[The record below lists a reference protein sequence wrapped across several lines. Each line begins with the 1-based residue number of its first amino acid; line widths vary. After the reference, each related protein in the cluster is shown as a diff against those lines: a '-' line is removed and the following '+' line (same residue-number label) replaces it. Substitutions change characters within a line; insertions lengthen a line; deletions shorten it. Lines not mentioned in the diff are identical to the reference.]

1 MEYNAEDIKGSYDKY
16 VALLRKFFPNSHDAV
31 DKLEKTLGERLALSP
46 RDMKPEFGGVPG
58 GLISFALNTAKH
70 CRAFDAVVDPKKL
83 VRVALVHELGRLGD
97 LEEGLDLYLPETSDW
112 HREKLGR
119 NYKYNENCPKM
130 SVAHRTLYYLAKF
143 GFQVDREEWVAV
155 ATSGGFQYDEN
166 RFYANEILPL
176 AQSLH
181 TARTFALNEL
191 KS

>member
-31 DKLEKTLGERLALSP
+31 DKLEEALGERLALSP

-70 CRAFDAVVDPKKL
+70 CRAFDAVVD
-83 VRVALVHELGRLGD
+83 
-97 LEEGLDLYLPETSDW
+97 EEGLDLYLPETSDW